1 MKRQSYDSDKVE
13 QLAEDIAQAI
23 KLLSVS
29 LIIGALPLIAFLW
42 VVAYFGQ

>member
-23 KLLSVS
+23 KLLSLSV
-29 LIIGALPLIAFLW
+29 IIGTIPLILFYW
-42 VVAYFGQ
+42 IVAYYAY